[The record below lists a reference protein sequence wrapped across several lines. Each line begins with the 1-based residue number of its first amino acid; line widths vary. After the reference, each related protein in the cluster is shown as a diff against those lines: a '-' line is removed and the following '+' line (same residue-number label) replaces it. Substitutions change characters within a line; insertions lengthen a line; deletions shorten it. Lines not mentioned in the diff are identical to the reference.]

1 MRSQEGVTM
10 TEMERRRR
18 NLARR
23 LFAEWH
29 GLTNPELVG
38 AMWNNLSPDDR
49 AVWLQRAGERLEE
62 RGEG

>member
-1 MRSQEGVTM
+1 M